1 MIGKTLLHYRILS
14 QLGVGGQGAVYKAED
29 TKLGRTVVI
38 KVLPEEL
45 TAKVSNL
52 KRFEREARLASSL
65 DHPNICTIFD
75 LNEVEGVHFIVMQ
88 FIAGRNVRQLIN
100 GKPLEL
106 KSALAIALQVAE
118 ALTVAH
124 GRGVIHRDIKAHNVM
139 VTDEGRVQV
148 LDFGLA
154 KLQDEEGA
162 AKMHQTELTEIGVP
176 YGTATYAAPEQSRGE
191 RVDHRADIFSTGVLL
206 YELLTGTW
214 PFHGK
219 TAIDV
224 RHAVLY
230 DQPAPIAERRG
241 EPVPSSVQQIVD
253 RSLAKNASERYQKMA
268 DLRDGLRTALQEITG
283 GAGESGWV
291 AAAPRHLGGE
301 GRVGRAMNW
310 LRKVAGQRTGEASS
324 VSGQHTSTQQTPYE
338 AHLTP
343 TVTSVGEGAKRTLA
357 ILPFR
362 NLSKDPASDFYEFS
376 LADAVITE
384 LARLKSLVV
393 RPSSVIAKYQ
403 GQTIDPRDAGRE
415 LNVNAILS
423 AGFIHAGERFR
434 VTAQLLDVLSGDML
448 WSDRIDA
455 ASADI
460 FTVQDTIAQRIVDGL
475 RLELTPDEMDGIGRT
490 ATTNAAAYEEYL
502 RGRDLFSRFIF
513 RSNSPADCD
522 AAIAHFQRAIELDS
536 NFALAHDG
544 LGASYVNRVLKGFG
558 GADDYEKADAA
569 FERALA
575 LDPNITEARM
585 LRVYVYLW
593 RGQKQ
598 KARLEVAQA
607 RRNSPNE
614 AVVWFVKG
622 TLHRLDGEYDR
633 SLRAYDRL
641 ARLDPAAH
649 VVCNYSRSMIYTF
662 QGRYDE
668 AMRELDEAAQTEPH
682 NPMVKALRAFALA
695 NMSDLEGAARLL
707 REILGDFPN
716 LLAARPMY
724 AICLAAQGHHEE
736 AVAQLTP
743 QVEAA
748 ADVQFDFASRLA
760 AAYAITGNAD
770 KAFAWLDRAIA
781 LGNENRP
788 WLEKD
793 RCWDALRD
801 DPRFGQLMG
810 KLTSPSL

>member
-1 MIGKTLLHYRILS
+1 MIGKNLLHYRILS

-38 KVLPEEL
+38 KVLPAEL
-45 TAKVSNL
+45 TAKPTNL

-75 LNEVEGVHFIVMQ
+75 LNEVEGMHFIVMQ
-88 FIAGRNVRQLIN
+88 HIAGRNVRQLVN
-100 GKPLEL
+100 GKAMEL
-106 KSALAIALQVAE
+106 KSALSIALQVAE

-124 GRGVIHRDIKAHNVM
+124 GRGIIHRDIKAHNVM
-139 VTDEGRVQV
+139 VTDEGRVKI

-154 KLQDEEGA
+154 KLQDEEA
-162 AKMHQTELTEIGVP
+162 AATMHQTELTEIGVP

-230 DQPAPIAERRG
+230 DAPAPVAERRR
-241 EPVPSSVQQIVD
+241 EPVPPSVQQIVD
-253 RSLAKNASERYQKMA
+253 RSLAKNAAERYQKMA
-268 DLRDGLRTALQEITG
+268 DMRDEIRAALQEIAG
-283 GAGESGWV
+283 GAGDF
-291 AAAPRHLGGE
+291 AATAAPRHLGGE
-301 GRVGRAMNW
+301 SRMGRAIGW
-310 LRKVAGQRTGEASS
+310 LRKVAGQRTGDASS
-324 VSGQHTSTQQTPYE
+324 SPSQHTSTQQTHSDV
-338 AHLTP
+338 HLTP
-343 TVTSVGEGAKRTLA
+343 TVTSVGEGAKRSLA

-403 GQTIDPRDAGRE
+403 GQNTDPRDAGRE
-415 LNVNAILS
+415 LNVNAVLS

-475 RLELTPDEMDGIGRT
+475 RLELTPDEQDGIGRSNT
-490 ATTNAAAYEEYL
+490 SNAAAYEEYL

-522 AAIAHFQRAIELDS
+522 GAIAHFQRAIELDE
-536 NFALAHDG
+536 NFALAYDG
-544 LGASYVNRVLKGFG
+544 IGACHVNRVLKGFG
-558 GADDYEKADAA
+558 GASDYEQADAA
-569 FERALA
+569 FERALS

-593 RGQKQ
+593 RGEKQ

-622 TLHRLDGEYDR
+622 TLHRLDGEYER
-633 SLRAYDRL
+633 ALRAFDRL
-641 ARLDPAAH
+641 ERLDPAAH
-649 VVCNYSRSMIYTF
+649 VVCKYSRSMIYTF
-662 QGRYDE
+662 QGKFD
-668 AMRELDEAAQTEPH
+668 AALRELDQADLTDSH
-682 NPMVKALRAFALA
+682 NPLIKAFRSFTLL
-695 NMSDLEGAARLL
+695 NMDDVDGAAALICEVL
-707 REILGDFPN
+707 DSFPN
-716 LLAARPMY
+716 LNAARPLY
-724 AICLAAQGHHEE
+724 AICLAAQGRLAE
-736 AVAQLTP
+736 ANAQLTP
-743 QVEAA
+743 DVEAGA
-748 ADVQFDFASRLA
+748 EIQFDFASRLA
-760 AAYAITGNAD
+760 AAYAVTGQTD
-770 KAFAWLDRAIA
+770 KAFHWLERAIA

-793 RCWDALRD
+793 RCWDGLRD
-801 DPRFGQLMG
+801 DPRFKEALG
-810 KLTSPSL
+810 KLTAP